1 MESSVAGVVA
11 GVRVESSVGGTGDV
25 PSAPAGVRRSTH
37 EHKPVVNYKLGMTRK
52 KYAFAAM
59 ELVTTEFGLSY
70 CNHSYQ
76 HDAEVACSFMQLSS
90 LKSDMKQL
98 GTNAEDA
105 GVKEVSQWHR
115 RDTFVPNTYSN
126 LTDEEKQMD
135 LESLMLVVKK
145 RSNKVKARMVAG
157 GNTQQDY
164 LTKVDPSSPTVSN
177 AAAYGKS
184 KYLLKFMILL

>member
-1 MESSVAGVVA
+1 
-11 GVRVESSVGGTGDV
+11 
-25 PSAPAGVRRSTH
+25 
-37 EHKPVVNYKLGMTRK
+37 
-52 KYAFAAM
+52 
-59 ELVTTEFGLSY
+59 
-70 CNHSYQ
+70 
-76 HDAEVACSFMQLSS
+76 MQLSS

-98 GTNAEDA
+98 GTDAEDA